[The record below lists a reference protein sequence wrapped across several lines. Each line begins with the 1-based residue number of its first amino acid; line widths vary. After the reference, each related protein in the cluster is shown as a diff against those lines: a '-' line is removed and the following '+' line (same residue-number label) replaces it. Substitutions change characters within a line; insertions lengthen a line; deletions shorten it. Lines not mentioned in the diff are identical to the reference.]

1 MSLHI
6 DKIDAIL
13 EFNYK
18 VTCKFNY
25 KIIKKIKKTYI

>member
-1 MSLHI
+1 MSAHI
-6 DKIDAIL
+6 YIINAIL

-25 KIIKKIKKTYI
+25 KIIKNIKKTYI